1 MGVTRAAIM
10 PLRILLMLATIAVLA
25 SCFPEDEIIPEMSHA
40 EVPLTL
46 LEQPTNSDMATKS
59 TDFNHRAK
67 ALDTITLIKA
77 KGGGTKECVAAAEE
91 LHASVTAYVVV
102 SNQEL
107 HALSTGSECPEEG
120 QTDVTKCAI
129 KQEDAQNDA
138 TAARHAVKAALRAP
152 QQLALEDLMN
162 CMSSGLCPQIDD
174 AKATL
179 ASAKKTEVEKDAAV
193 IAIKDECSDFEK
205 SAARQMA
212 DCQCAAKKAHDKAW
226 EAVTSGAAEREKSYK
241 TANELLCA
249 LNKDATCKG
258 PPTPT
263 VDAVVLAKGVA
274 GAVCPAKEGGQGF
287 VLGKKGT
294 NVCPADSAS
303 VGTEA
308 ECKSAAAP
316 LGYSLL
322 VERSLGQRV
331 EQTSVYS
338 SYEPKGCY
346 LDGWND
352 GNYVFF
358 NIHETGGASASSTP
372 ICSGV

>member
-1 MGVTRAAIM
+1 MGAPRAAIM

-46 LEQPTNSDMATKS
+46 LEQPTNSVMATKS

-77 KGGGTKECVAAAEE
+77 KGGGTEECVAAAEE

-193 IAIKDECSDFEK
+193 IAIKDKDSCSARK
-205 SAARQMA
+205 AQMYVQLTRPRWALKQSADR
-212 DCQCAAKKAHDKAW
+212 
-226 EAVTSGAAEREKSYK
+226 R
-241 TANELLCA
+241 LLHWGILCW
-249 LNKDATCKG
+249 LNGHSVKG
-258 PPTPT
+258 
-263 VDAVVLAKGVA
+263 
-274 GAVCPAKEGGQGF
+274 
-287 VLGKKGT
+287 
-294 NVCPADSAS
+294 
-303 VGTEA
+303 
-308 ECKSAAAP
+308 
-316 LGYSLL
+316 
-322 VERSLGQRV
+322 
-331 EQTSVYS
+331 
-338 SYEPKGCY
+338 
-346 LDGWND
+346 
-352 GNYVFF
+352 
-358 NIHETGGASASSTP
+358 
-372 ICSGV
+372 